1 MHKTLLS
8 LAAPQHFSHRVYTN
22 CGRDE
27 PYCPSP
33 AACLQS
39 IQSREGQQLR
49 TSQKLQNFLTDN
61 KISYTRLGV
70 VRPTEIARLEATS
83 GPLCTIFSRTNQY
96 LSAKVFT
103 SMINL

>member
-8 LAAPQHFSHRVYTN
+8 LAAPQHFPHRVYTN

-39 IQSREGQQLR
+39 MQSREGQQLR
-49 TSQKLQNFLTDN
+49 TSQTLPTFLPDN

-70 VRPTEIARLEATS
+70 VRPTEIARVEAAS

-96 LSAKVFT
+96 FSAKVFT